1 MISRRFRYARGVHD
15 LVREIAMPR
24 YDNIEFRW
32 VNSEEET
39 LLAGQVLL
47 RVGKSCPEMVLDIK
61 GAGDGGPYLLVGKQ
75 PRRKSFFVAEN
86 SANGRVNDVRA
97 SWAEIGD
104 GYAGRWIEDGYEY
117 LFTFNLPDKPRKR

>member
-1 MISRRFRYARGVHD
+1 
-15 LVREIAMPR
+15 MPR

-32 VNSEEET
+32 VNAEEEI
-39 LLAGQVLL
+39 LLAGQV
-47 RVGKSCPEMVLDIK
+47 RVGKRGPEMVLDIK
-61 GAGDGGPYLLVGKQ
+61 DAGDGGPFLLVGKQ

-97 SWAEIGD
+97 SWAEIDD

-117 LFTFNLPDKPRKR
+117 LFTFKLPDKPRKR

>member
-1 MISRRFRYARGVHD
+1 MISRRFRYARDVHD

-32 VNSEEET
+32 VNAEEEIQ
-39 LLAGQVLL
+39 LAGQV
-47 RVGKSCPEMVLDIK
+47 RVGEDFPEMVLDIK
-61 GAGDGGPYLLVGKQ
+61 GTGDGGPYLLVGKQ

>member
-1 MISRRFRYARGVHD
+1 MYRIVGVRGVHD
-15 LVREIAMPR
+15 LIRKIVMPR
-24 YDNIEFRW
+24 YDNIEFFW
-32 VNSEEET
+32 VNAEEKIM
-39 LLAGQVLL
+39 LAGQVLL
-47 RVGKSCPEMVLDIK
+47 RVGEGCPEMVLDIK

-117 LFTFNLPDKPRKR
+117 LFTFKLPDKPRKR

>member
-1 MISRRFRYARGVHD
+1 
-15 LVREIAMPR
+15 MPR
-24 YDNIEFRW
+24 YDNIEFHW
-32 VNSEEET
+32 VNAEEKT

-75 PRRKSFFVAEN
+75 PSRKSFFVAEN
-86 SANGRVNDVRA
+86 SANGHVNDVRA

-104 GYAGRWIEDGYEY
+104 GYAGRWIEGGCEY
-117 LFTFNLPDKPRKR
+117 LFTFNLPDKLRKR

>member
-1 MISRRFRYARGVHD
+1 
-15 LVREIAMPR
+15 MPR

-32 VNSEEET
+32 VNAEEET
-39 LLAGQVLL
+39 LLTGQVLL

-61 GAGDGGPYLLVGKQ
+61 DAGDGGPYLLVGKQ

>member
-1 MISRRFRYARGVHD
+1 VISRRSRCRIRVHD

-24 YDNIEFRW
+24 YDNIGFRW
-32 VNSEEET
+32 ANSEGEI

-47 RVGKSCPEMVLDIK
+47 RVGKTYPEMVLDIK
-61 GAGDGGPYLLVGKQ
+61 GAGDGGPYLLVGRQ

-117 LFTFNLPDKPRKR
+117 LFTFKLPDKPRKR

>member
-1 MISRRFRYARGVHD
+1 
-15 LVREIAMPR
+15 MPR

-32 VNSEEET
+32 VNSEGEV

-47 RVGKSCPEMVLDIK
+47 RVGKRGPEMVLDIK
-61 GAGDGGPYLLVGKQ
+61 GDGDGGPYLLVGKQ
-75 PRRKSFFVAEN
+75 PGRKSFFVAEN

-117 LFTFNLPDKPRKR
+117 LFTFELPDKPRKR